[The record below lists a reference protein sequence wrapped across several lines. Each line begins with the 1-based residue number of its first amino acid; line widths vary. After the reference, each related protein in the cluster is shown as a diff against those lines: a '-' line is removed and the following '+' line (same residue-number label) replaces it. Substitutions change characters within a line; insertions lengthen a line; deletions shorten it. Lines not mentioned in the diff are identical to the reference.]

1 MNLRSTSIADVVR
14 LGSVVLF
21 SAGLFTMIGC
31 GGGSSSSGDG
41 GGTMITVSVSPSTV
55 NVALGAQTQ
64 FKATVTGTSNTAVTW
79 EVNGVTGGSG
89 STGTISSSGNYT
101 APATVPSSTVTVTA
115 VSQADTAVSGSA
127 TVTFPSIAVSV
138 SPTTVTVAFGA
149 QTQFTATVTGTSNTT
164 VTWQVN
170 GATGG
175 NSTTGTIS
183 TSGNYT
189 APATLPSSSVTV
201 TAVSQADT
209 AVSGSATVRFPL
221 NNMQALQVNLGPGDF
236 YGPNGLFTDV
246 MICVPGTSSCQDIPN
261 VLVDTGS
268 YGLRLLSSQVALT
281 LPETTDSTGNVLQ
294 ECLSFADGSYT
305 WGPVETADIQMAGEK
320 ASAVPIQVISASEAV
335 GPSSCTSGTTGTN
348 SNTVQALGANGI
360 LGVGPFE
367 QDCGAVC
374 ASSSPPAQYYVC
386 PNSVCAP
393 ATVALTSQ
401 LQNPVWLFSQD
412 NNGVLISLP
421 AVPAG
426 GALTVSGFM
435 YFGIGTTSNNA
446 LGSAQKLYTA
456 DGCGNISTTF
466 NGTTYSDTSSS
477 CLGGTFFD
485 TGSQGLYILD
495 SAALN
500 VPECSDRTPFY
511 CPASTVS
518 FTATNTGTNGTSGQV
533 SFSIANADTIF
544 SSNNA
549 VFNNLAGA
557 NVGNTGSFDWGL
569 PFFLGR
575 NVFVGIENQNS
586 PTGVAGPYWA
596 F

>member
-31 GGGSSSSGDG
+31 GGGSSSSGG
-41 GGTMITVSVSPSTV
+41 GGSMITVSVSPSTV

-64 FKATVTGTSNTAVTW
+64 FKATVTGTSNMAVTW
-79 EVNGVTGGSG
+79 QVNGVTGGS
-89 STGTISSSGNYT
+89 SATGTISASGDYT
-101 APATVPSSTVTVTA
+101 APATV
-115 VSQADTAVSGSA
+115 
-127 TVTFPSIAVSV
+127 
-138 SPTTVTVAFGA
+138 
-149 QTQFTATVTGTSNTT
+149 
-164 VTWQVN
+164 
-170 GATGG
+170 
-175 NSTTGTIS
+175 
-183 TSGNYT
+183 
-189 APATLPSSSVTV
+189 PSSSVTV

-209 AVSGSATVRFPL
+209 SVSGSASVRFAL
-221 NNMQALQVNLGPGDF
+221 NNTKTLHVNMGPDNV

-246 MICVPGTSSCQDIPN
+246 MICVPRTSSCQDISN

-268 YGLRLLSSQVALT
+268 YGLRLLSSEVTLT
-281 LPETTDSTGNVLQ
+281 LPETTQSGNVLQ
-294 ECLSFADGSYT
+294 ECVSFADGAYT
-305 WGPVETADIQMAGEK
+305 WGPVATADIQMAGEK
-320 ASAVPIQVISASEAV
+320 ASAVPIQLISASEIN
-335 GPSSCTSGTTGTN
+335 GPSSCTSGTRGTN
-348 SNTVQALGANGI
+348 ANTVQALGANGI
-360 LGVGPFE
+360 LGVGPFQ
-367 QDCGAVC
+367 QDCGAGC
-374 ASSSPPAQYYVC
+374 AGSSPRAQYYTC

-393 ATVALTSQ
+393 ATVGLTGQ

>member
-149 QTQFTATVTGTSNTT
+149 QSQFTATVSGTSNMA

-170 GATGG
+170 GVTGG
-175 NSTTGTIS
+175 SSATGTIS
-183 TSGNYT
+183 ASGDYT
-189 APATLPSSSVTV
+189 APATVPSSSVTV

-209 AVSGSATVRFPL
+209 SVSGSASVRFAL
-221 NNMQALQVNLGPGDF
+221 NNTKTLHVNMGPDNV

-246 MICVPGTSSCQDIPN
+246 MICVPRTSSCQDISN

-268 YGLRLLSSQVALT
+268 YGLRLLSSEVTLT
-281 LPETTDSTGNVLQ
+281 LPETTQSGNVLQ
-294 ECLSFADGSYT
+294 ECVSFADGAYT
-305 WGPVETADIQMAGEK
+305 WGPVATADIQMAGEK
-320 ASAVPIQVISASEAV
+320 ASAVPIQLISASEIN
-335 GPSSCTSGTTGTN
+335 GPSSCTSGTRGTN
-348 SNTVQALGANGI
+348 ANTVQALGANGI
-360 LGVGPFE
+360 LGVGPFQ
-367 QDCGAVC
+367 QDCGAGC
-374 ASSSPPAQYYVC
+374 AGSSPRAQYYTC

-401 LQNPVWLFSQD
+401 LQNPVWLFTQD

-421 AVPAG
+421 SVPAS
-426 GALTVSGFM
+426 GALTVSGSM
-435 YFGIGTTSNNA
+435 IFGIGTTSNNA
-446 LGSAQKLYTA
+446 LGSAQLYTT

-466 NGTTYSDTSSS
+466 NGTTYSDTSTS

-495 SAALN
+495 ATTLN
-500 VPECSDRTPFY
+500 VPECPKHIPFY
-511 CPASTVS
+511 CPASTMN
-518 FTATNTGTNGTSGQV
+518 FTATNTGMNGTSAQV

-544 SSNNA
+544 GSNNA
-549 VFNNLAGA
+549 VLNNLAGA
-557 NVGNTGSFDWGL
+557 NVGNSGSFDWGL
-569 PFFLGR
+569 PFFLGH
-575 NVFVGIENQNS
+575 NVFVGIEEQNS